1 MCDAEVDWCER
12 DLNKG
17 VEGVGFYSTD
27 CDFVAKYIEDV
38 GRFKNFLT
46 DTVDVIMNVIVT
58 YNHES
63 HCAERCWFK
72 DYIAE

>member
-12 DLNKG
+12 DLNEG

-38 GRFKNFLT
+38 ERFKHFLT
-46 DTVDVIMNVIVT
+46 DTVDVIFFLQLVNLIVLKDVGL
-58 YNHES
+58 
-63 HCAERCWFK
+63 K
-72 DYIAE
+72 DYIVEEP

>member
-46 DTVDVIMNVIVT
+46 DTVDVIFFLQLMNLIVLKDVGL
-58 YNHES
+58 
-63 HCAERCWFK
+63 K
-72 DYIAE
+72 DYIAEER